1 MADIF
6 EIVGKFAINGADKA
20 KKEINDVTSTG
31 EKSSSKL
38 GKVMGGMGKLASTA
52 GKAVGAGLL
61 AGGTA
66 IVALGKQ
73 AVSAYG
79 EYEQLVGGVET
90 LFKESADTVIE
101 NSARAYKTAGMSA
114 NEYMSTVTSFSASLL
129 QSLGG
134 DTVEAAA
141 YADRAVTDMSDN
153 ANKMGTSMEMIQNAY
168 NGFAKQNY
176 TMLDN
181 LKLGYGGTKTE
192 MERLIADASKMTD
205 IQKELGV
212 TVDANSM
219 SFGNVVNAIS
229 VMQKSL
235 GITGTTA
242 KEASST
248 IQGSISSMKGAWTNL
263 LTGLSDDTQ
272 NLDLLIDNFIESV
285 GTVGSNLL
293 PRLEVVFKGIAKLI
307 SDLAPELI
315 NQVNT
320 ILPTVLPIVTDGA
333 TQIVNAIIQ
342 SLPGII
348 DAVIGI
354 TPQLIDAI
362 MQITNSLV
370 GALPQILQSILLA
383 LPTLMPQLID
393 GVVNLVIMLV
403 EMLPQII
410 QPIIDNLPL
419 IITSIVDALVNNL
432 PILIEGL
439 IALILALVEALP
451 EIMQVFYDATPTVI
465 SKIVEALITAIPQ
478 LLAGIVQIIMAIG
491 AELPALIGML
501 AQGIVGPFVGIFSG
515 LWNGVKTILSNVIGS
530 VVTWA
535 QNFATKAKEAGT
547 NFVNNIVNF
556 VKTLP
561 GKIQTWLTNTI
572 SKVTT
577 FANNMA
583 TKAKDAG
590 TKFINNIINTIKE
603 LPSKV
608 QTLLTNVINR
618 VTTFATNMATKAKE
632 AGTNFVN
639 NIMNAIKALPGN
651 IANFCSNVIAKI
663 TAFASQMKSKALEAG
678 RGFAT
683 TLINA
688 LKAIPGQMA
697 SIGRSIVDGI
707 WGGISSAW
715 SGLTS
720 KVSSLKTNLVQGFKS
735 AFNINSPSRV
745 MRDEVGM
752 SIGEGIG
759 DGILR
764 SYDKLKGV
772 VNTWCGKV
780 INGFKNALGIHSPSR
795 VTRDDVGKPLVEGI
809 AVGIK
814 ENSDTVS
821 NEFQRML
828 NDLKLKRDLDVIND
842 AEYYAELEKLRNNY
856 LKKGTSDWWQY
867 TKDIIDYEKE
877 LGTQEKELIDETT
890 EYLTSSY
897 EEHIKKREDL
907 TSGFLQE
914 ISKTKLYDL
923 EKVQGVK
930 LGVKYEYEAPKLK
943 DWDFELERL
952 DKFESRILDVQN
964 RLTGVF
970 SGDDEGL
977 QSMLNTIRK
986 DPFGEGG
993 KVLYAMFESTQEE
1006 LEKFANGYRE
1016 YIEKTNSV
1024 TRNVYSDD
1032 LKKLDQNFVSDV
1044 INTFRNNPEIEKIKT
1059 FGQNI
1064 VEKIVDGIKSK
1075 GGWLKEQLDELC
1087 DIIAN
1092 NLVFDMV
1099 FTDGKVELV
1108 NSRLANNLQP
1118 SQIKTNN
1125 NTNTINEN
1133 IDRLISLIGEY
1144 LPGIADKMDRPIT
1157 VDGDS
1162 LAVGMTRKIDSQLGK
1177 LTIAKGRGN
1186 V

>member
-6 EIVGKFAINGADKA
+6 EIVGKFAIDGADKA

-31 EKSSSKL
+31 EKSSS
-38 GKVMGGMGKLASTA
+38 
-52 GKAVGAGLL
+52 
-61 AGGTA
+61 
-66 IVALGKQ
+66 ALGKFGKLVGAVGKGVLAVGG
-73 AVSAYG
+73 AVSAGSVALVKSVQSSYG
-79 EYEQLVGGVET
+79 ELEQNLGGSKAVYGQYASDIQ
-90 LFKESADTVIE
+90 KIAQD
-101 NSARAYKTAGMSA
+101 AYKNMGMSQS
-114 NEYMSTVTSFSASLL
+114 EYLAT
-129 QSLGG
+129 
-134 DTVEAAA
+134 
-141 YADRAVTDMSDN
+141 
-153 ANKMGTSMEMIQNAY
+153 ANKMGSLLQGSGIEQKEALDMTTKAMQRASDVASVMGIDMSMAMESIAGACKGN
-168 NGFAKQNY
+168 F
-176 TMLDN
+176 TMMDN
-181 LKLGYGGTKTE
+181 LGVAMNATTLEAYAHSKGIENFTWKTATQAEKNALAMQMFLERTEQYAGNFARESTDTITGSIGYLSAAWDDFKAGLGNPTAD
-192 MERLIADASKMTD
+192 MARLTNNLA
-205 IQKELGV
+205 L
-212 TVDANSM
+212 
-219 SFGNVVNAIS
+219 SFGAMVNNMTPI
-229 VMQKSL
+229 
-235 GITGTTA
+235 
-242 KEASST
+242 
-248 IQGSISSMKGAWTNL
+248 
-263 LTGLSDDTQ
+263 
-272 NLDLLIDNFIESV
+272 IE
-285 GTVGSNLL
+285 N
-293 PRLEVVFKGIAKLI
+293 IAN
-307 SDLAPELI
+307 A
-315 NQVNT
+315 
-320 ILPTVLPIVTDGA
+320 LPTVMT
-333 TQIVNAIIQ
+333 
-342 SLPGII
+342 SLI
-348 DAVIGI
+348 DAVG
-354 TPQLIDAI
+354 T
-362 MQITNSLV
+362 M
-370 GALPQILQSILLA
+370 
-383 LPTLMPQLID
+383 LPTLIETFTTVVTQVINSIVALLPSLIP
-393 GVVNLVIMLV
+393 LV
-403 EMLPQII
+403 
-410 QPIIDNLPL
+410 
-419 IITSIVDALVNNL
+419 VDAL
-432 PILIEGL
+432 
-439 IALILALVEALP
+439 
-451 EIMQVFYDATPTVI
+451 M
-465 SKIVEALITAIPQ
+465 SIVEALINSLPQ
-478 LLAGIVQIIMAIG
+478 LLDSVILLISETINSLAEMLPTLIPLIVKVVLDMANSLVENMPMLLDAVLQLIQGLMQGLIEALPVLIEALPTLITAIVDFLITATPQLMEAGITLMMALVDALPVIIDALVVALPQIVQAIADGLIRYMPLIISAGIQLQM
-491 AELPALIGML
+491 ALIKAILL
-501 AQGIVGPFVGIFSG
+501 ALGELVKSLPKIISAVMQSLGNLLKSIGTFSANLLSKVGSFFSNLIRTGVTKTGEFV
-515 LWNGVKTILSNVIGS
+515 NNVINAIKQLPTQIAYWLGVAVGKIASLLVSAVSKAVQFARDFPEKARQAGS
-530 VVTWA
+530 
-535 QNFATKAKEAGT
+535 
-547 NFVNNIVNF
+547 NFVNTLVNF
-556 VKTLP
+556 IRT
-561 GKIQTWLTNTI
+561 
-572 SKVTT
+572 
-577 FANNMA
+577 
-583 TKAKDAG
+583 
-590 TKFINNIINTIKE
+590 
-603 LPSKV
+603 LPSK
-608 QTLLTNVINR
+608 
-618 VTTFATNMATKAKE
+618 
-632 AGTNFVN
+632 
-639 NIMNAIKALPGN
+639 
-651 IANFCSNVIAKI
+651 IASFLQNVIAKV
-663 TAFASQMKSKALEAG
+663 ASFASTFKQKALEAG
-678 RGFAT
+678 QGFAT

-745 MRDEVGM
+745 MRDEVGI

-764 SYDKLKGV
+764 SYDKIKGV

-780 INGFKNALGIHSPSR
+780 INGFKNALGIHSPAR

-814 ENSDTVS
+814 ENSGEVS
-821 NEFQRML
+821 EEFQRML

-877 LGTQEKELIDETT
+877 LSDQEKELIDETT

-914 ISKTKLYDL
+914 ISKTKLYEL
-923 EKVQGVK
+923 KKVRGVK
-930 LGVKYEYEAPKLK
+930 LGVEYEYEAPKLK
-943 DWDFELERL
+943 DWDFELEQL

-964 RLTGVF
+964 RLTSVF
-970 SGDDEGL
+970 SGDDEAL

-1032 LKKLDQNFVSDV
+1032 LKKLDQNFVSDI

-1075 GGWLKEQLDELC
+1075 GGWLKEQLDDLC

-1092 NLVFDMV
+1092 NLVFDMA

-1118 SQIKTNN
+1118 SQIETNN
-1125 NTNTINEN
+1125 NTNAINEN